1 MVVEAVGRYRL
12 LKKLA
17 NGNMGEVFLAEYGGE
32 AGFRRRVVVKRLFQ
46 HLVHHPEAVRMF
58 HDEAHVL
65 SSLNHPSIPQVYD
78 LGYADGHWY
87 LVIEHVPGH
96 TLAELAAAGARSGV
110 PMPLDAVV
118 AALEQLCDALHH
130 AHERCDEEGR
140 PLRIV
145 HRDVTPHN
153 VMVTPDGFAKLLD
166 FGVAHTAR
174 EELSKGAAGGL
185 KGTLAYMAPE
195 QVRGQRLDKRSD
207 VFAVGVVLY
216 ELTTGRRLF
225 AGNEV
230 EVMTSIVERDVTPP
244 SSWLQGYPLEL
255 EKIVLTALS
264 RDRARRY
271 PSALHFARALEDYT
285 ISLGVV
291 ATHQTLARYY
301 QQVFTEQERFGRTT
315 GAYRATG
322 VGTQPPAPPGSS
334 GGVAGSP
341 PGATPSGGFAAHS
354 PSGGFPVGS
363 PAAGFQG
370 ARSPA
375 AGFGTQPPMSTGRPA
390 SIPPAP
396 PRSSRPPPA
405 SEASTW
411 TGPGNPYESGRHTS
425 QPKQGRADAS
435 PLDDLRA
442 ALRAEPPAEQRHAP
456 HVPHAL
462 HLPGRPAPAHAEET
476 PLVLS
481 RPKK

>member
-1 MVVEAVGRYRL
+1 MVVEAIGRYRL

-32 AGFRRRVVVKRLFQ
+32 ASFRRRVVVKRLFQ

-58 HDEAHVL
+58 QDEAHVL
-65 SSLNHPSIPQVYD
+65 SSLAHPSIPQVYD

-87 LVIEHVPGH
+87 LVIEFVPGH
-96 TLAELAAAGARSGV
+96 TLAELCTAGARAGA
-110 PMPLDAVV
+110 PMPIDAVV
-118 AALEQLCDALHH
+118 SALEQLCDALHH

-174 EELSKGAAGGL
+174 DDGRGGGL

-207 VFAVGVVLY
+207 VFSVGVVLY

-230 EVMTSIVERDVTPP
+230 EVMTSIVERDVAPP
-244 SSWLQGYPLEL
+244 SSWLPGYPVEL
-255 EKIVLTALS
+255 ERIVLTALS

-285 ISLGVV
+285 LSLGVV

-301 QQVFTEQERFGRTT
+301 AQVFTEQEKFG
-315 GAYRATG
+315 RATG
-322 VGTQPPAPPGSS
+322 SYRAAGIGTQPPP
-334 GGVAGSP
+334 P
-341 PGATPSGGFAAHS
+341 PGAVHGLASSPSGGFPAQHSPAGGFAAHS
-354 PSGGFPVGS
+354 PSS
-363 PAAGFQG
+363 
-370 ARSPA
+370 
-375 AGFGTQPPMSTGRPA
+375 GFGTQPPV
-390 SIPPAP
+390 PPGA
-396 PRSSRPPPA
+396 RGSSRPPPA
-405 SEASTW
+405 TEGAGRSSSWGTSTNQFERH
-411 TGPGNPYESGRHTS
+411 GVAPHDRPREESALEQLG
-425 QPKQGRADAS
+425 
-435 PLDDLRA
+435 
-442 ALRAEPPAEQRHAP
+442 ALRAEPPREQRHAP

-462 HLPGRPAPAHAEET
+462 HLPGRPGHPEDT